1 MMEIKFLWKEAKTV
15 AKWSINHKSILALL
29 SIIILIFGGFSLVQM
44 ERQENP
50 AVVSPICTIKTIYPG
65 ASSQDVEKQ
74 IIKPIE
80 DEVGTLSEIKH
91 IESYAMDSVGII
103 KVTLKDMSDADINT
117 SWDKVREKVDLV
129 KTELP
134 AAAEE
139 PKVETDFTSSYGL
152 IIGISSEQYHYKDMI
167 DNGNM
172 LADAIKKID
181 TVKAVDIDGAVE
193 EQIVVELNMTKLMTY
208 KISPKTIQQV
218 IQARNINIPGGNLKV
233 DENKV
238 PVQITGEYGSI
249 DELKN
254 TIVDVSRES
263 GTPVYLK
270 DIAQVNIVEESDV
283 ATTYINGEK
292 GILVGVQYMDGVN
305 VIREEQRVQE
315 VVQSFI
321 DTQLY
326 AGMHMN
332 EVYNEVDFVQESIS
346 LFSNNLLSAIFLI
359 LIVVL
364 ITMGVRSAIVVA
376 LPIPLITCIVLGYM
390 YISGIPL
397 HQVSIAS
404 LIISLSL
411 MVANGIVVNDNIQL
425 YLQEGK
431 TREQACTD
439 GVEDVKIPILTSTLT
454 TIASFLPLAM
464 MQGSAGK
471 FVNSLPILVAVALI
485 GSLVTSISIVPALGY
500 SLTKSESEVN
510 IQWMAKTKE
519 RLHLDHVMNRF
530 QKRYGQVLKRSLTH
544 PKKVLLL
551 FGGIFI
557 LSLVS
562 IKTLSIQLFP
572 PVEREQ
578 YVLNITTSNSV
589 TISNTENICQE
600 IAQVLDQESS
610 VNDFSY
616 KVGDGYM
623 KYYITFFPNDLASNK
638 AQFLIDGTRSEAK
651 NVEKRIQEAVPG
663 VLTNIKYLEISL
675 PSNYPIEVRI
685 SGPDINQL
693 RHIAEDMEPYFRSVE
708 GLKNIENNFG
718 YNGYK
723 LNIQVN
729 EEKANMVGISNYE
742 IASTVRMAVNGLEIS
757 ELKQKDI
764 KKDPLPIILK
774 MEEENKGEVERLQTI
789 FISSQLTNEN
799 IPLTEIATI
808 DTDTSFGKIIR
819 RDGERTITVGA
830 FVNEGYNTNS
840 CMQQLQAKLETYSL
854 PDGYFMVY
862 GGENETSEEA
872 FSSMKVPTVI
882 ACILIYLIL
891 VFQFGDLREP
901 FLIMGTIPLSFIGI
915 IWGLKIMKY
924 PIGFM
929 ALLGGISLMGVVVN
943 NGIVLLD
950 YIKVKVQQEDNR
962 LDAITQACKTR
973 LRPIMIGMI
982 TTVISLLPLM
992 ISGGA
997 LWAPMATSIIF
1008 GMLLSSVLTLIVIP
1022 CGYLLLVKE

>member
-1 MMEIKFLWKEAKTV
+1 M

-29 SIIILIFGGFSLVQM
+29 SILILGFGGFSLIQM

-50 AVVSPICTIKTIYPG
+50 AVVSPICTIKTVYPG
-65 ASSQDVEKQ
+65 ASSEDVEKQ
-74 IIKPIE
+74 IVKPIE
-80 DEVGTLSEIKH
+80 DEVGSLSEIKH

-103 KVTLKDMSDADINT
+103 KVTLKDMSDEKINAT
-117 SWDKVREKVDLV
+117 WDKVREEVDLI
-129 KTELP
+129 KSELP
-134 AAAEE
+134 EAAEE

-152 IIGISSEQYHYKDMI
+152 IIGISSDQYQYKDMI

-172 LADAIKKID
+172 LADEIKKID
-181 TVKAVDIDGAVE
+181 TVKSVDLDGLVE
-193 EQIVVELNMTKLMTY
+193 EQIVIELNMTKLMTY
-208 KISPKTIQQV
+208 KIAPNRIQQV

-233 DENKV
+233 DDNKI
-238 PVQITGEYGSI
+238 PVQISGEYASL
-249 DELKN
+249 DELEN
-254 TIVDVSRES
+254 TIVDVSEDT
-263 GTPVYLK
+263 GIPVYLK
-270 DIAQVNIVEESDV
+270 DIAKVRTLKQEDV
-283 ATTYINGEK
+283 ATTYINGHK

-305 VIREEQRVQE
+305 VIKEEQRVQE
-315 VVQSFI
+315 AIQTFVEKE
-321 DTQLY
+321 LY
-326 AGMHMN
+326 SDMQITA
-332 EVYNEVDFVQESIS
+332 VYNEVEFVQESIH
-346 LFSNNLLSAIFLI
+346 LFSNNLLSAILLI

-425 YLQEGK
+425 YLQEGRS
-431 TREQACTD
+431 REEACTQ
-439 GVEDVKIPILTSTLT
+439 GVNEVKIPILTSTLT

-485 GSLVTSISIVPALGY
+485 ASFITSISIVPALGY
-500 SLTKSESEVN
+500 SLTKSETQV
-510 IQWMAKTKE
+510 KTHWIIKVKE
-519 RLHLDHVMNRF
+519 RLHLDHIMNRF
-530 QKRYGQVLKRSLTH
+530 RKRYGQLLKQCLAN

-551 FGGIFI
+551 FGGVFI
-557 LSLVS
+557 LSLLL

-578 YVLNITTSNSV
+578 YVLNITTNNSG
-589 TISNTENICQE
+589 TIENTEKICQE
-600 IAQVLDQESS
+600 IAQALEKEAS
-610 VNDFSY
+610 VNNFSY

-638 AQFLIDGTRSEAK
+638 AQFLIDGTRAEAK
-651 NVEKRIQEAVPG
+651 NVEKRIQEAVAG
-663 VLTNIKYLEISL
+663 VSTNIKYLEINL

-685 SGPDINQL
+685 SGPEIDRL
-693 RHIAEDMEPYFRSVE
+693 RHIAEELEPQFRSVE
-708 GLKNIENNFG
+708 GLRNIENNFG

-729 EEKANMVGISNYE
+729 EEKASMVGISNYE
-742 IASTVRMAVNGLEIS
+742 IASTVRMAVNGLKIS

-774 MEEENKGEVERLQTI
+774 MEDQENGEVEQLQTV
-789 FISSQLTNEN
+789 FISSQLTKEN
-799 IPLTEIATI
+799 IPLIEMADIN
-808 DTDTSFGKIIR
+808 TDTSFGKIIR

-830 FVNEGYNTNS
+830 FVREGYNTNS
-840 CMQQLQAKLETYSL
+840 CMKQLQNKLETYSL
-854 PDGYFMVY
+854 PDGYSMVY
-862 GGENETSEEA
+862 GGENENSEEA

-915 IWGLKIMKY
+915 IWGLKIMNY

-950 YIKVKVQQEDNR
+950 YIKVLVEQEDNR
-962 LDAITQACKTR
+962 IEAITQACKTR

-992 ISGGA
+992 LSGGA

-1022 CGYLLLVKE
+1022 CGYVLMVKE